1 MDKEKYVGNS
11 KIKEKPTKPLKLKLS
26 ERIKALFADLQNQ
39 IDSLTI
45 HGMAVSNSF
54 GDNPH
59 IGISQKTLT
68 EAFNRV
74 WNKLE
79 DITGEVLR
87 GISMVVTPSYY
98 VGEDGCSVHITASSI
113 EATSIF
119 EEIWFY
125 WNDSTEPFAGSEIPI
140 SHFEFD
146 TEITETTYIK
156 CKAKIMGIW
165 YEDYKLITHYPSIWI
180 GAGNNYQ
187 DVMNDAHIAQLKQHM
202 RGEVDVT
209 ASNGNRIY
217 IIMAESLAQGF
228 IRADMNGI
236 EIAFTES
243 TVTIDGKNYKVF
255 ASEDTYQAGT
265 YNIDING

>member
-11 KIKEKPTKPLKLKLS
+11 KIKEKPTKPLKFKLS

-45 HGMAVSNSF
+45 HGMAVSNLF
-54 GDNPH
+54 GDDPH

-98 VGEDGCSVHITASSI
+98 IGEDGCSVHITASSI
-113 EATSIF
+113 EATGIF

-125 WNDSTEPFAGSEIPI
+125 WNDSAEPFAGSEIPI
-140 SHFEFD
+140 NHFEFD

-156 CKAKIMGIW
+156 CRAKIMGIW
-165 YEDYKLITHYPSIWI
+165 YEEAKLITHRPSIWV

-187 DVMNDAHIAQLKQHM
+187 SVMVDANLAQLRQHM
-202 RGEVDVT
+202 RGAVDIT
-209 ASNGNRIY
+209 AQAGNRIY
-217 IIMAESLAQGF
+217 IIIAESLADGF

-236 EIAFTES
+236 EIAFNES
-243 TVTIDGKNYKVF
+243 TVAIDGNGYKVF
-255 ASEDTYQAGT
+255 ASEDTYQAGI